1 MIDLS
6 EILFYLVAA
15 LILFGAAGVVL
26 SRNIV
31 YAAVG
36 LLLTMLGTAG
46 LFILV
51 FAEFLA
57 LVEVLIYGGAVVV
70 LILFAIMLT
79 RIDDFRNLT
88 DNGQQL
94 VAGLVSI
101 IVVVTLIASI
111 LPTSIEQTLLSGVGI
126 QELGIVLF
134 SDWAIP
140 FEIASLVLLIA
151 LIGSVVLVKRGERGD

>member
-51 FAEFLA
+51 FAELLA
-57 LVEVLIYGGAVVV
+57 LVQVLIYGGAVVV
-70 LILFAIMLT
+70 LILFAVMLT

-94 VAGLVSI
+94 VAGVLSI
-101 IVVVTLIASI
+101 IVVITLIAAI
-111 LPTSIEQTLLSGVGI
+111 LTTSIEQTSLSGIGI

>member
-57 LVEVLIYGGAVVV
+57 LVQVLIYGGAVVV

-101 IVVVTLIASI
+101 IVVVTLIAAI
-111 LPTSIEQTLLSGVGI
+111 LTTSIEQTLLSGVGI

-151 LIGSVVLVKRGERGD
+151 LIGSVVLVKRGEDGD

>member
-57 LVEVLIYGGAVVV
+57 LVQVLIYGGAVVV
-70 LILFAIMLT
+70 LILFAVMLT

-94 VAGLVSI
+94 VAGVLSI
-101 IVVVTLIASI
+101 IVVVTLIAAI
-111 LPTSIEQTLLSGVGI
+111 LTTSIEQTLLSGIGI

>member
-57 LVEVLIYGGAVVV
+57 LVQVLIYGGAVVV

-94 VAGLVSI
+94 VAGVLSI
-101 IVVVTLIASI
+101 IVVITLIAAI
-111 LPTSIEQTLLSGVGI
+111 LTTSTKQTLLSGIGI

>member
-36 LLLTMLGTAG
+36 LLLTMLGTAA

-57 LVEVLIYGGAVVV
+57 LVQVLIYGGAVVV

-101 IVVVTLIASI
+101 VVVVTLIAAI
-111 LPTSIEQTLLSGVGI
+111 LTTSIEQSLLSGVGI

-151 LIGSVVLVKRGERGD
+151 LIGSVVLVKRGEGGD

>member
-57 LVEVLIYGGAVVV
+57 LVQVLIYGGAVVV
-70 LILFAIMLT
+70 LILFAVMLT

-94 VAGLVSI
+94 VGAVLSI
-101 IVVVTLIASI
+101 IVVITLIAAI
-111 LPTSIEQTLLSGVGI
+111 LTTSIEQTSLSGIGI

-151 LIGSVVLVKRGERGD
+151 LIASVVLVKRGERGD

>member
-57 LVEVLIYGGAVVV
+57 LVQVLIYGGAVVV

-94 VAGLVSI
+94 VAGVLSI
-101 IVVVTLIASI
+101 IVVVTLIAAI
-111 LPTSIEQTLLSGVGI
+111 LTTSIEQTSLSGIGI

>member
-57 LVEVLIYGGAVVV
+57 LVQVLIYGGAVVV
-70 LILFAIMLT
+70 LILFAVMLT

-94 VAGLVSI
+94 VGAVLSI
-101 IVVVTLIASI
+101 IVVITLIAAI
-111 LPTSIEQTLLSGVGI
+111 LTTSIEQTSLSGIGI

>member
-31 YAAVG
+31 YAAVS

-57 LVEVLIYGGAVVV
+57 LVQVLIYGGAVVV

-94 VAGLVSI
+94 VAGVLSI
-101 IVVVTLIASI
+101 IVVVTLIAAI
-111 LPTSIEQTLLSGVGI
+111 LTTSIEQTSLSGIGI

>member
-57 LVEVLIYGGAVVV
+57 LVQVLIYGGAVVV

-94 VAGLVSI
+94 VAGVLSI
-101 IVVVTLIASI
+101 IVVVTLIAAI
-111 LPTSIEQTLLSGVGI
+111 LTTSTKQTLLSGIGI

>member
-1 MIDLS
+1 M
-6 EILFYLVAA
+6 
-15 LILFGAAGVVL
+15 
-26 SRNIV
+26 
-31 YAAVG
+31 
-36 LLLTMLGTAG
+36 
-46 LFILV
+46 
-51 FAEFLA
+51 
-57 LVEVLIYGGAVVV
+57 
-70 LILFAIMLT
+70 LILFAVMLT

-94 VAGLVSI
+94 VGAVLSI
-101 IVVVTLIASI
+101 IVVITLIAAI
-111 LPTSIEQTLLSGVGI
+111 LTTSIEQTLLSGIGI

>member
-57 LVEVLIYGGAVVV
+57 LVQVLIYGGAVVV
-70 LILFAIMLT
+70 LILFAVMLT

-94 VAGLVSI
+94 VAGVLSI
-101 IVVVTLIASI
+101 IVVGTLIAAI
-111 LPTSIEQTLLSGVGI
+111 LTTSIEQTLLSGIGI

>member
-57 LVEVLIYGGAVVV
+57 LVQVLIYGGAVVV
-70 LILFAIMLT
+70 LILFAVMLT

-88 DNGQQL
+88 DNGQLL
-94 VAGLVSI
+94 VAGVLSI
-101 IVVVTLIASI
+101 IVVITLIAAI
-111 LPTSIEQTLLSGVGI
+111 LTTSIEQSLLSGVGI

-151 LIGSVVLVKRGERGD
+151 LIGSVVLVKRGEGGD

>member
-57 LVEVLIYGGAVVV
+57 LVQVLIYGGAVVV
-70 LILFAIMLT
+70 LILFAVMLT

-94 VAGLVSI
+94 VAGVLSI
-101 IVVVTLIASI
+101 IVVITLIAAI
-111 LPTSIEQTLLSGVGI
+111 LTTSIDQTSLSGIGI

-151 LIGSVVLVKRGERGD
+151 LSGSVVLVKRGERGD

>member
-57 LVEVLIYGGAVVV
+57 LVQVLIYGGAVVV

-101 IVVVTLIASI
+101 IVVVTLIAAI
-111 LPTSIEQTLLSGVGI
+111 LTTSIEQTLLSGIGI

>member
-57 LVEVLIYGGAVVV
+57 LVQVLIYGGAVVV
-70 LILFAIMLT
+70 LILFAVMLT

-94 VAGLVSI
+94 VAGVFSI
-101 IVVVTLIASI
+101 IVVITLIAAI
-111 LPTSIEQTLLSGVGI
+111 LTTSIEQTSLSGIGI

>member
-26 SRNIV
+26 SRNVV

-57 LVEVLIYGGAVVV
+57 LVQVLIYGGAVVV

-94 VAGLVSI
+94 VAGVLSI
-101 IVVVTLIASI
+101 IVVVTLIAAI
-111 LPTSIEQTLLSGVGI
+111 LTTSIEQTLLSGIGI

>member
-57 LVEVLIYGGAVVV
+57 LVQVLIYGGAVVV
-70 LILFAIMLT
+70 LILFAVMLT

-94 VAGLVSI
+94 VAGVLSI
-101 IVVVTLIASI
+101 IVVITLIAAI
-111 LPTSIEQTLLSGVGI
+111 LTTSIEQTSLSGIGI

>member
-1 MIDLS
+1 MIDS
-6 EILFYLVAA
+6 TEILFYFVAGM
-15 LILFGAAGVVL
+15 ILFGAAGVVL

-36 LLLTMLGTAG
+36 LLFAMLGTAG

-57 LVEVLIYGGAVVV
+57 LVQVLIYGGAVVV

-79 RIDDFRNLT
+79 KVEDFRTLT
-88 DNGQQL
+88 DNGQQVVACFLSLL
-94 VAGLVSI
+94 VA
-101 IVVVTLIASI
+101 VTLVMAT
-111 LPTSIEQTLLSGVGI
+111 LTTSIEQTILRGLGI

-134 SDWAIP
+134 SDWAVP

-151 LIGSVVLVKRGERGD
+151 LIGSVVLVKRGEDRD

>member
-36 LLLTMLGTAG
+36 LLLTMLGTAVI
-46 LFILV
+46 FILV

-57 LVEVLIYGGAVVV
+57 LVQVLIYGGAVVV

-111 LPTSIEQTLLSGVGI
+111 LTTSIEQTLLSGVGI

-151 LIGSVVLVKRGERGD
+151 LIGSVVLVKRGEGGD

>member
-57 LVEVLIYGGAVVV
+57 LVQVLIYGGAVVV

-88 DNGQQL
+88 DNSQQL
-94 VAGLVSI
+94 VAGVASI
-101 IVVVTLIASI
+101 IVVVTLIAAI
-111 LPTSIEQTLLSGVGI
+111 LTTSIEQTLLSGIGI

>member
-57 LVEVLIYGGAVVV
+57 LVQVLIYGGAVVV
-70 LILFAIMLT
+70 LILFAVMLT

-94 VAGLVSI
+94 VGGVLSI
-101 IVVVTLIASI
+101 IVVITLIAAI
-111 LPTSIEQTLLSGVGI
+111 LTTSIEQTSLSGIGI

>member
-1 MIDLS
+1 MNPLRIFL
-6 EILFYLVAA
+6 LAA

-57 LVEVLIYGGAVVV
+57 LVQVLIYGGAVVV
-70 LILFAIMLT
+70 LILFAVMLT

-94 VAGLVSI
+94 VAGVLSI
-101 IVVVTLIASI
+101 IVVITLIAAI
-111 LPTSIEQTLLSGVGI
+111 LTTSIEQTSLSGIGI

>member
-57 LVEVLIYGGAVVV
+57 LVQVLIYGGAVVV
-70 LILFAIMLT
+70 LILFAVMLT

-94 VAGLVSI
+94 VAGVLSI
-101 IVVVTLIASI
+101 IVVITLIAAI
-111 LPTSIEQTLLSGVGI
+111 LTTSIEQTFLSGIGI

>member
-36 LLLTMLGTAG
+36 LLLIMLGTAG

-57 LVEVLIYGGAVVV
+57 LVQVLIYGGAVVV
-70 LILFAIMLT
+70 LILFAVMLT

-94 VAGLVSI
+94 VAGVLSI
-101 IVVVTLIASI
+101 IVVITLIAAI
-111 LPTSIEQTLLSGVGI
+111 LTTSIEQNITQRNWNSRTG
-126 QELGIVLF
+126 
-134 SDWAIP
+134 DC
-140 FEIASLVLLIA
+140 
-151 LIGSVVLVKRGERGD
+151 SVF

>member
-1 MIDLS
+1 MS
-6 EILFYLVAA
+6 SVFR
-15 LILFGAAGVVL
+15 GVVL

-57 LVEVLIYGGAVVV
+57 LVQVLIYGGAVVV

-94 VAGLVSI
+94 VAGVLSI
-101 IVVVTLIASI
+101 IVVVTLIAAI
-111 LPTSIEQTLLSGVGI
+111 LTTSIEQTSLSGIGI

>member
-57 LVEVLIYGGAVVV
+57 LVQVLIYGGAVVV
-70 LILFAIMLT
+70 LILFAVMLT

-94 VAGLVSI
+94 VAGVLSI
-101 IVVVTLIASI
+101 IVVISLIAAV
-111 LPTSIEQTLLSGVGI
+111 LTTSIEQTSLSGIGI

>member
-57 LVEVLIYGGAVVV
+57 LVQVLIYGGAVVV
-70 LILFAIMLT
+70 LILFAVMLT

-111 LPTSIEQTLLSGVGI
+111 LTTSIEQTLLSGVGI

-151 LIGSVVLVKRGERGD
+151 LIGSVVLVKRGEGGD

>member
-46 LFILV
+46 
-51 FAEFLA
+51 
-57 LVEVLIYGGAVVV
+57 
-70 LILFAIMLT
+70 
-79 RIDDFRNLT
+79 
-88 DNGQQL
+88 
-94 VAGLVSI
+94 
-101 IVVVTLIASI
+101 
-111 LPTSIEQTLLSGVGI
+111 
-126 QELGIVLF
+126 F
-134 SDWAIP
+134 S
-140 FEIASLVLLIA
+140 S
-151 LIGSVVLVKRGERGD
+151 

>member
-57 LVEVLIYGGAVVV
+57 LVQVLIYGGAVVV
-70 LILFAIMLT
+70 LILFAVMLT

-94 VAGLVSI
+94 VAGVASI
-101 IVVVTLIASI
+101 IVVISLIAAV
-111 LPTSIEQTLLSGVGI
+111 LTTSIEQTSLSGIGI

>member
-57 LVEVLIYGGAVVV
+57 LVQVLIYGGAVVV
-70 LILFAIMLT
+70 LILFAVMLT

-94 VAGLVSI
+94 VGGVLSI
-101 IVVVTLIASI
+101 IVVITLIAAI
-111 LPTSIEQTLLSGVGI
+111 LTTSIEQTLLSGIGI

>member
-57 LVEVLIYGGAVVV
+57 LVQVLIYGGAVVV

-101 IVVVTLIASI
+101 VVVVTLIAAI
-111 LPTSIEQTLLSGVGI
+111 LTTSIEQSLLSGVGI

-151 LIGSVVLVKRGERGD
+151 LIGSVVLVKRGEGGD

>member
-57 LVEVLIYGGAVVV
+57 LVQVLIYGGAVVV
-70 LILFAIMLT
+70 LILFAVMLT

-94 VAGLVSI
+94 VGAVLSI
-101 IVVVTLIASI
+101 IVVITLIAAI
-111 LPTSIEQTLLSGVGI
+111 LTTSIEQTFLSGIGI

>member
-57 LVEVLIYGGAVVV
+57 LVQVLIYGGAVVV

-94 VAGLVSI
+94 VAGVLSI
-101 IVVVTLIASI
+101 IVVITLIAAI
-111 LPTSIEQTLLSGVGI
+111 LTTSIEQTSLSGIGI

>member
-57 LVEVLIYGGAVVV
+57 LVQVLIYGGAVVV

-94 VAGLVSI
+94 VAGVLSI
-101 IVVVTLIASI
+101 IVVVTLIAAI
-111 LPTSIEQTLLSGVGI
+111 LTTSIEQTLLSGIGI

>member
-57 LVEVLIYGGAVVV
+57 LVQVLIYGGAVVV
-70 LILFAIMLT
+70 LILFAVMLT

-88 DNGQQL
+88 DNSQQL
-94 VAGLVSI
+94 VAGVASI
-101 IVVVTLIASI
+101 IVVVTLIAAI
-111 LPTSIEQTLLSGVGI
+111 LTTSIEQTLLSGIGI

>member
-51 FAEFLA
+51 FDEFLA
-57 LVEVLIYGGAVVV
+57 LVQVLIYGGAVVV

-101 IVVVTLIASI
+101 IVVITLIAAI
-111 LPTSIEQTLLSGVGI
+111 LTTSIEQTFLSGIGI

>member
-57 LVEVLIYGGAVVV
+57 LVQVLIYGGAVGV
-70 LILFAIMLT
+70 LILFAVMLT

-94 VAGLVSI
+94 VAGVLSI
-101 IVVVTLIASI
+101 IVVVTLIAAI
-111 LPTSIEQTLLSGVGI
+111 LTTSIEQTLLSGIGI

>member
-57 LVEVLIYGGAVVV
+57 LVQVLIYGGAVVV

-101 IVVVTLIASI
+101 IVVVTLIAAI
-111 LPTSIEQTLLSGVGI
+111 LTTSIEQTLLRGVGI

-151 LIGSVVLVKRGERGD
+151 LIGSVVLVKRGEGGD